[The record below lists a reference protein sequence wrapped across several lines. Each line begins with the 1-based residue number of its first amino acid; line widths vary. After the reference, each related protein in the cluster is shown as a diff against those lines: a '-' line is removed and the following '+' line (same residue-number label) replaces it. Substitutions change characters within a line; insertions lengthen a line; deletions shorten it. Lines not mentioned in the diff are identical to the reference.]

1 MRVGIVGALI
11 GLAVFGAMLLEADG
25 DPFVIVAV
33 AEDSAIGDRIET
45 EIGRTVIA
53 RPNPGHDGQ
62 FFLLQAVD
70 PLVADPFTVEYMWPT
85 RYRGQRMFYPL
96 VVGVGGLVPM
106 VAIPWTMAVLQILSY
121 GLGAGAVGELAAR
134 RGLTRW
140 WGLAFVLNPGM
151 WGSLQIGGASTM
163 ALALCFA
170 AVLQHD
176 RGRYLWA
183 GVIFALSLLTRET
196 MVLMLAGVM
205 FEDLIRYRTVRL
217 QMFALAVVPSAAWAV
232 FLRLQVPDATGDTN
246 GALGLPFN
254 GFPEAV
260 EVWQRS
266 FDGLLF
272 GVMTTVSAF
281 VLLWRA
287 VVARDVLISA
297 CAPFAALFLLLTPSV
312 LRMSFDYSRAVAPVY
327 VGVVI
332 VIAFALRDAATAR
345 QSLEAE
351 PQAAPV

>member
-33 AEDSAIGDRIET
+33 AEESVIGDRIET
-45 EIGRTVIA
+45 EIGRTVTA

-62 FFLLQAVD
+62 FFLLQAMD

-85 RYRGQRMFYPL
+85 RYRGQRMLYPL
-96 VVGVGGLVPM
+96 AAGVGGVVPM
-106 VAIPWTMAVLQILSY
+106 VAIPWTMAALQILAY

-134 RGLTRW
+134 RGLNRW
-140 WGLAFVLNPGM
+140 WGLAFVLNPGI
-151 WGSLQIGGASTM
+151 WGSMQIGGASTM
-163 ALALCFA
+163 ALALGFA

-176 RGRYLWA
+176 RGRYVWA
-183 GVIFALSLLTRET
+183 GALFALSLLTRET

-205 FEDLIRYRTVRL
+205 AEDLIRHRRVRL
-217 QMFALAVVPSAAWAV
+217 AMLSIAVLPSAAWAG

-254 GFPEAV
+254 GFPEAL
-260 EVWQRS
+260 EVWTRS
-266 FDGLLF
+266 SDGLLF
-272 GVMTTVSAF
+272 GLMTTLSAL
-281 VLLWRA
+281 VLLWRT

-312 LRMSFDYSRAVAPVY
+312 LRMNFDYSRAVAPVY
-327 VGVVI
+327 VGI
-332 VIAFALRDAATAR
+332 FILISFALRDATTAR
-345 QSLEAE
+345 LADDVEAR
-351 PQAAPV
+351 AAT